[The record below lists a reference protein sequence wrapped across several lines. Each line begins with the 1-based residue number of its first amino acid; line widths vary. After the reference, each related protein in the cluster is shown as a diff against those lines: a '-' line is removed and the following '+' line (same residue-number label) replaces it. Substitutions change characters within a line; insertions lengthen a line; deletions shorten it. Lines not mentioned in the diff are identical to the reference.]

1 MKDIKLIL
9 ERKDVWY
16 KPLFVNDGNNLYEIF
31 KIHFF
36 DKNGVVFT
44 NNSGFF
50 PLNDIDIILTNFKL
64 DRKNEVSFNDNN
76 ECFIVK
82 ANTCIVSDNSLVELY
97 IPIALLKDLKVKVNV
112 PFDKNN
118 YGEQLYRDEYEFIL
132 GNEKVTVYDHF
143 TTEKNE
149 ASIRRTEL
157 FNLLGINEISIFDI
171 MKLLKYIKDN
181 NININDII

>member
-16 KPLFVNDGNNLYEIF
+16 KPLFVNDGGKLYEIF

-36 DKNGVVFT
+36 DKNGIVFT

-50 PLNDIDIILTNFKL
+50 PMNDINTIVTNYKL
-64 DRKNEVSFNDNN
+64 NRKNEVSFNNN

-82 ANTCIVSDNSLVELY
+82 ANTNISSDNILVELY
-97 IPIALLKDLKVKVNV
+97 IPIIFLEDLKTNLNV
-112 PFDKNN
+112 PFTKNT
-118 YGEQLYRDEYEFIL
+118 YGDQLYRDEYEFVF
-132 GNEKVTVYDHF
+132 GKEKIIVYDHF
-143 TTEKNE
+143 VTVSNETTEK
-149 ASIRRTEL
+149 R
-157 FNLLGINEISIFDI
+157 NEIFKTLDINSIAVYDI